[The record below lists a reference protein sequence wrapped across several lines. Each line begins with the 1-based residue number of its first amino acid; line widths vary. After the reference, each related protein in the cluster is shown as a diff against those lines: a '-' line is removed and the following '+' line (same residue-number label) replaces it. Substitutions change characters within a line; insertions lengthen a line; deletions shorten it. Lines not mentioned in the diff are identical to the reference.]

1 MKRHDRLL
9 VAAAVTFALL
19 FVAAALFS
27 WQSGWLPLNGLSLE
41 EATPVEI
48 AVGGEA
54 AASDNV
60 MDLEFEWNYDRHPWQ
75 LSLSL
80 PEDLYLYYRQVE
92 RAATPDYSIYVTHPT
107 DDAYVRSIADKL
119 DDEAQRARFDS
130 EETVNF
136 VASFV
141 QSLDYL
147 DELNGEYPKYPVET
161 LVESG
166 GDCED
171 TSILTAAL
179 LQAMGYDVV
188 LLNFPPVTADEAGH
202 MAVGVALPLTSAG
215 SYYEYQGEKYYYLE
229 TTNSSKLGDI
239 PHEYRT
245 WEATILELV
254 PKPVLKLSEVKWTMS
269 PEWFGFGEDKLAV
282 EVEVTNWGTADA
294 EEVYVRA
301 YFDEYE
307 TRTATSDPFDLDFG
321 YKISPITVGEIVVP
335 SGGGTLC
342 VDLIDD
348 GTRVDS
354 WSKVI

>member
-27 WQSGWLPLNGLSLE
+27 WQSGWLPLNDLFSE
-41 EATPVEI
+41 EAKPV
-48 AVGGEA
+48 AVALVGDA
-54 AASDNV
+54 AESEDV
-60 MDLEFEWNYDRHPWQ
+60 IDLEYEWNYDRHRWQ
-75 LSLSL
+75 LNLSL

-107 DDAYVRSIADKL
+107 DDVYVKGVADKL
-119 DDEAQRARFDS
+119 YDNVESRGYDS
-130 EETVNF
+130 EEMVNF

-161 LVESG
+161 LVELG

-215 SYYEYQGEKYYYLE
+215 YYYEYQGEKYYYLE

-239 PHEYRT
+239 PDEYRT

-254 PKPVLKLSEVKWTMS
+254 PKPVLKLSNRVEWAES
-269 PEWFGFGEDKLAV
+269 WFGFGEDKLAV
-282 EVEVTNWGTADA
+282 EVEVTNWGTAPA

-301 YFDEYE
+301 YFEGYE
-307 TRTATSDPFDLDFG
+307 TRAATSDPFDLDSG
-321 YKISPITVGEIVVP
+321 YRISPITVGDIVVP